1 MDWCSSNKAGCG
13 IQPISRACS
22 SILQAHYHH
31 LGTNKLTLTEPVTPQ
46 VEFDG
51 TGTTQV
57 SELVLFMDDE
67 KDEEHSCT
75 PSTTT
80 DRERLLAVAESA
92 LTRIPAPYELVPLAL
107 PLIHF
112 PSNIPPVSWPLVF
125 GLTGPELACAH
136 VVSRVAGAAFQ
147 ASSTLAAA
155 APLQQASNA
164 VINKW
169 VGYRE
174 RPLSGYSSARQRRLC
189 RNHDHRG
196 RFRSAAYLAR
206 HY

>member
-80 DRERLLAVAESA
+80 DRERLLAVAES
-92 LTRIPAPYELVPLAL
+92 L
-107 PLIHF
+107 
-112 PSNIPPVSWPLVF
+112 
-125 GLTGPELACAH
+125 
-136 VVSRVAGAAFQ
+136 
-147 ASSTLAAA
+147 
-155 APLQQASNA
+155 
-164 VINKW
+164 
-169 VGYRE
+169 
-174 RPLSGYSSARQRRLC
+174 
-189 RNHDHRG
+189 
-196 RFRSAAYLAR
+196 
-206 HY
+206 